1 MRVTEHAPRGRVY
14 LLERR
19 HGLAEIVKR
28 GAGVLVERPR
38 VDPPQFNTETY
49 CRSDTWVLATRRAAD
64 VYVHATMREFH
75 RRTGCDQ
82 ARAALINAL
91 AGTGA
96 KVHVHKRDAHESVC
110 VECKLYHTLK
120 VQGVEA
126 CAGVADDFIARQGAI
141 RDDGSVDFSRV
152 VGDGSIE
159 ELVRGDRASVIFE
172 HPVSGRCGA
181 TAAEVLARPRD

>member
-1 MRVTEHAPRGRVY
+1 MCSKDTSHFLNDVGEDGFS
-14 LLERR
+14 LLSIVVGTDVEERQ
-19 HGLAEIVKR
+19 
-28 GAGVLVERPR
+28 GV
-38 VDPPQFNTETY
+38 
-49 CRSDTWVLATRRAAD
+49 
-64 VYVHATMREFH
+64 
-75 RRTGCDQ
+75 
-82 ARAALINAL
+82 L

-141 RDDGSVDFSRV
+141 RDDGSVDFNRV
-152 VGDGSIE
+152 VGDGSVE
-159 ELVRGDRASVIFE
+159 GLVRGERSPIRFE

-181 TAAEVLARPRD
+181 TAAEVLSRPRG

>member
-1 MRVTEHAPRGRVY
+1 MS
-14 LLERR
+14 LM
-19 HGLAEIVKR
+19 KR
-28 GAGVLVERPR
+28 WCSCPS
-38 VDPPQFNTETY
+38 TSY

-91 AGTGA
+91 DGTGA
-96 KVHVHKRDAHESVC
+96 KVHVHKHDKHASVC
-110 VECKLYHTLK
+110 VECKLYHTLR
-120 VQGVEA
+120 VMGVEA

-141 RDDGSVDFSRV
+141 RDDGSVDVARV
-152 VGDGSIE
+152 VGDGAVE
-159 ELVRGDRASVIFE
+159 GLVRGERAPIRFE